1 MYGMSLTEEEMR
13 GSKLGRDR
21 LKVGTCLLLE
31 VSSTK
36 EMLEPLGQKE
46 AIQPVFKSRSVRL

>member
-1 MYGMSLTEEEMR
+1 MHGMSLTEEEMR

-31 VSSTK
+31 VPSTK
-36 EMLEPLGQKE
+36 EMLEPLG
-46 AIQPVFKSRSVRL
+46 

>member
-13 GSKLGRDR
+13 GSKLGRHGC
-21 LKVGTCLLLE
+21 KVGTCLRLE

-36 EMLEPLGQKE
+36 ETLEPLGQKE